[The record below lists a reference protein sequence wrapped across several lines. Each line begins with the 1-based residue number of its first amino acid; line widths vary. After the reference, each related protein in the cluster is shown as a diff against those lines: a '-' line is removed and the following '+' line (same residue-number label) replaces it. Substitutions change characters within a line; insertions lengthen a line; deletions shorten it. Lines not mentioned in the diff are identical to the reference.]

1 MTDATAAPADERPPT
16 DRCDRPRL
24 TDAAYEEQCERIR
37 SLVTE
42 LLPTMGLGNYDAR
55 LNLVPGTLDGGHD
68 NIMSISSDWRYEFLT
83 IHASVDRCAEETDEE
98 LAYDVLH
105 EGAHAHLALVRPPDV
120 TDDHRDR
127 EELAATR
134 LGRMAL
140 AFGKRCADQVRA
152 ELEPEIDRLEA
163 ELVELRRRCIR
174 EVEAEEAA

>member
-1 MTDATAAPADERPPT
+1 LTDAADAPADDGRPT
-16 DRCDRPRL
+16 ACCDHPRL

-37 SLVTE
+37 SLVVG
-42 LLPTMGLGNYDAR
+42 LLPTMGLGNYEAR
-55 LNLVPGTLDGGHD
+55 LTLVPGQLDDPD
-68 NIMSISSDWRYEFLT
+68 NIMSITSDWRYEFLT
-83 IHASVDRCAEETDEE
+83 IHASVERCAEESDEE
-98 LAYDVLH
+98 LTYDVLH
-105 EGAHAHLALVRPPDV
+105 EGAHAHLALVRPNDV

-152 ELEPEIDRLEA
+152 ELEA

-174 EVEAEEAA
+174 EVETEEAA